1 MSLFTRSFRRETK
14 HLLQYRLSI
23 LWPSLETFKINFKH
37 FLYSSHIPL
46 ISSLFYYEIASA
58 RLHRRGQARLEE
70 DRRDAGDGLL
80 VQPPSVLLSTAPHTS
95 LAAGLS
101 ACPRCIKPACCL
113 ADISLCLCSLR
124 CSNNPPQGQIRFIW
138 KGKSARGFRMT
149 MLIRNQNINSN
160 STWMY

>member
-23 LWPSLETFKINFKH
+23 LWPSLETFKINFKS
-37 FLYSSHIPL
+37 FLYSSHSPS
-46 ISSLFYYEIASA
+46 ISSLFYYEIASVRQH
-58 RLHRRGQARLEE
+58 RLGQAGLGE
-70 DRRDAGDGLL
+70 DRRDTGDGLL
-80 VQPPSVLLSTAPHTS
+80 VQAPFLLLSIAPQTS

-101 ACPRCIKPACCL
+101 ARPRCIKPACCL
-113 ADISLCLCSLR
+113 ADISLCLCSLC